1 MVSPVQIMPS
11 AQLWKKNYLSI
22 FKIHVMLE
30 NTKTESLQL
39 LKFSKLPLDIIQ
51 DWHSYINK
59 YFQVTFSIYY

>member
-11 AQLWKKNYLSI
+11 AQLRKKNYLSF
-22 FKIHVMLE
+22 FKIHVMLP

-51 DWHSYINK
+51 DWHNYINK